1 MSHLLLK
8 LLSSLE
14 RKMKELKLRHYYG
27 AGMILYTKDGNDGI
41 SVLLEKRSDNHTW
54 AIPGGAIEEWEKYI
68 KAAQRETYEETGI
81 KIESAWPVMNYHL
94 PYFSYYVFASE
105 LSHKTVPRK
114 NWESD
119 AIEWFSIEDLPEGM
133 NWMTRIE
140 IKDFIRKEK
149 KHVE

>member
-8 LLSSLE
+8 LQSSEE

-27 AGMILYTKDGNDGI
+27 AGMILYTKDGDGCI

-54 AIPGGAIEEWEKYI
+54 AIPGGAIEECEKFI
-68 KAAQRETYEETGI
+68 KAAQREAYEETGI
-81 KIESAWPVMNYHL
+81 KVESAWPVMNYHL

-105 LSHKTVPRK
+105 LSHKAVPRK

-119 AIEWFSIEDLPEGM
+119 AIEWFSIDELPEGM

>member
-1 MSHLLLK
+1 
-8 LLSSLE
+8 
-14 RKMKELKLRHYYG
+14 MKELKLRHYYG

-81 KIESAWPVMNYHL
+81 KVESAWPVMNYHL

-105 LSHKTVPRK
+105 MSHKAVPRK

-119 AIEWFSIEDLPEGM
+119 AIEWFSMEDLPEGM

-140 IKDFIRKEK
+140 LKDFIRKEK

>member
-1 MSHLLLK
+1 
-8 LLSSLE
+8 
-14 RKMKELKLRHYYG
+14 MKKLKLRHYYG
-27 AGMILYTKDGNDGI
+27 AGMILYTKDGNNGF

-54 AIPGGAIEEWEKYI
+54 AIPGGAIGECEKYI
-68 KAAQRETYEETGI
+68 QAAYRETYEETGI
-81 KIESAWPVMNYHL
+81 KVESAWPVKNYHL

-105 LSHKTVPRK
+105 LSHKAVPRK

-119 AIEWFSIEDLPEGM
+119 TIEWFSIDKLPEGM